1 MKFFISLLL
10 IILILLISGGLY
22 WFGWR
27 PEQIRRECYVY
38 AREEAEKQIKKF
50 YGTNVYNIAS
60 GLGEEVILEESLG
73 PIYNSCLRARGI
85 NK

>member
-38 AREEAEKQIKKF
+38 AREKAEKQIKSIF
-50 YGTNVYNIAS
+50 GLNAYSIAS
-60 GLGEEVILEESLG
+60 GLGEDVILEESLD
-73 PIYNSCLRARGI
+73 PIYNSCLRAKGI

>member
-1 MKFFISLLL
+1 M
-10 IILILLISGGLY
+10 Y

-27 PEQIRRECYVY
+27 PEHIRRECYVY
-38 AREEAEKQIKKF
+38 AREKTEKQIKNF
-50 YGTNVYNIAS
+50 YGANAYNIAS
-60 GLGEEVILEESLG
+60 GLGAEVILKESLD

>member
-1 MKFFISLLL
+1 MRIVL
-10 IILILLISGGLY
+10 LILLIFLIIVISGGLY

-27 PEQIRRECYVY
+27 PEQIRKKCNIY
-38 AREEAEKQIKKF
+38 AQEKAEKQMKNLF
-50 YGTNVYNIAS
+50 GTNAFNTAS
-60 GLGEEVILEESLG
+60 ELGGEALLEETLN